1 MLALLPCRVAAPHAA
16 RAAPRRSNAI
26 GSSAAESRRQRCGS
40 VTLRARKPDAAD
52 FARAQAAVDALL
64 HAAAGDA
71 SDAEAGEA
79 LPTDDGASSVLDKH
93 IAEVAALGA
102 ELGLDRVGP
111 ANWNCGV
118 FTGHALQGRLRRVLS
133 SKLTLPMLSF
143 GLFDAPPGQV
153 TLLHDAPARIIK
165 GASGRSRLPRGASRR
180 GNEKLDSDSRANADR
195 YAVQTPFILHR
206 EGGRPPLRGV
216 NTVVGKFSIERA
228 DGAPR
233 QLAVQFSRVHLSLTS
248 DGGADDEE
256 VAALLGER
264 ERALPEPAR
273 ATLRVLLMT
282 PTTTVTRSNLGSVAV
297 LTRCDLA

>member
-16 RAAPRRSNAI
+16 RAAPRRFNAI
-26 GSSAAESRRQRCGS
+26 GSSSESRRQRCGS

-64 HAAAGDA
+64 HAAADDA

-79 LPTDDGASSVLDKH
+79 STDDGASSVLDKH

-143 GLFDAPPGQV
+143 GLFDAPPGEV
-153 TLLHDAPARIIK
+153 TLLPDAPSRIIK
-165 GASGRSRLPRGASRR
+165 GASGRSPRGASRR
-180 GNEKLDSDSRANADR
+180 GKLDPVSRADADR

-233 QLAVQFSRVHLSLTS
+233 ELAVQFSRVHLSLTS
-248 DGGADDEE
+248 DDGADDEE

-297 LTRCDLA
+297 LTRCDPA